1 MVGVFTTN
9 QLREHVLRKAP
20 GDRTMGLLRKKPT
33 SVVASSD
40 LPKKKIPFLDELSMW
55 EVTRPGKR

>member
-1 MVGVFTTN
+1 MYFGKP
-9 QLREHVLRKAP
+9 LAIAP
-20 GDRTMGLLRKKPT
+20 WDFYGKNPT
-33 SVVASSD
+33 SVVVSSD

>member
-20 GDRTMGLLRKKPT
+20 GDRTMGLLRKKPN
-33 SVVASSD
+33 
-40 LPKKKIPFLDELSMW
+40 IRCGFQ
-55 EVTRPGKR
+55 